1 MQASLPLRT
10 PALPLFY
17 PTASMSLDPPA
28 YILSLQNNIRARP
41 ISWEGAVRAKTIT
54 DADLKRIKSI
64 DKVRKEQRRQT
75 VEADPKAYVELLLG
89 GSGQQSIFEV
99 ASKRQDIV
107 QYMLV
112 LTQDLVDGIAFSYL

>member
-1 MQASLPLRT
+1 M
-10 PALPLFY
+10 
-17 PTASMSLDPPA
+17 
-28 YILSLQNNIRARP
+28 
-41 ISWEGAVRAKTIT
+41 RAKTIS

-64 DKVRKEQRRQT
+64 DKVRKEQRKLT

-89 GSGQQSIFEV
+89 GSGQQSIFDV

-112 LTQDLVDGIAFSYL
+112 LTQDLVDGNSPQEA

>member
-1 MQASLPLRT
+1 
-10 PALPLFY
+10 
-17 PTASMSLDPPA
+17 
-28 YILSLQNNIRARP
+28 
-41 ISWEGAVRAKTIT
+41 VRAKTIS

-64 DKVRKEQRRQT
+64 DKVRKEQRKQT

-89 GSGQQSIFEV
+89 GSGQQSIFDV

-112 LTQDLVDGIAFSYL
+112 LTQDLVDGNSPQEA